1 MAAEHLD
8 PLHAIVWLE
17 HAQQRLGL
25 LPGLG
30 GGVAAWQWLRPQGA
44 FDLWRPWD
52 GERPDR
58 YTFASFALV
67 PWSNR
72 ISGGG
77 FEHDGRFHPIAPN
90 RPGEPYPIHGDGWL
104 QPWACSQVA
113 PATLALWLDSD
124 RFDGNPYVYRA
135 EQRFTL
141 VDGGMDQLLSVTNR
155 GELDLLFGLGQHPY
169 FARDE
174 GTRLHAPVRGVWLSG
189 ADPLPTEHTTRF
201 PPGWDLH
208 DASAHGP
215 MIDNCY
221 TGWPGVARIAWP
233 QAGVRLDMRV
243 PGVSDGYCLL
253 YRPPV
258 GAAIAFEPITHPID
272 AFHLPGRPG
281 LHVLQPG
288 QSMSLQVQWRFA
300 AL

>member
-1 MAAEHLD
+1 MSTEHH
-8 PLHAIVWLE
+8 PAHTVVWLE

-30 GGVAAWQWLRPQGA
+30 GGVAAWQWMRPPGA

-58 YTFASFALV
+58 YGFASFALV

-77 FEHDGRFHPIAPN
+77 FEHEGRFHAIAPN

-104 QPWACSQVA
+104 QPWQCEQTA
-113 PATLALWLDSD
+113 PGTMVMRLRSE
-124 RFDGNPYVYRA
+124 RFDGNPYVYEA

-141 VDGGMDQLLSVTNR
+141 LDGGMDQELSVTHR
-155 GELDLLFGLGQHPY
+155 GELSLPYGLGQHPY
-169 FARDE
+169 FPRSE
-174 GTRLHAPVRGVWLSG
+174 GTRLQAPVRGVWLSG
-189 ADPLPTEHTTRF
+189 DDPLPTEHTTRF
-201 PPGWDLH
+201 PPGWDLR

-221 TGWPGVARIAWP
+221 TGWPGRARIVWP
-233 QAGVRLDMRV
+233 QAGLQLDMQV
-243 PGVSDGYCLL
+243 PDLDDGYCLL

-258 GAAIAFEPITHPID
+258 GEAIAFEPITHPID

-281 LHVLQPG
+281 LRVLQPG
-288 QSMSLQVQWRFA
+288 QSMRLQVRWRFSVA
-300 AL
+300 